1 VGTGSADVIAATV
14 VPALAEL
21 GGHLDR
27 LFALSTRVT
36 LGNLASAANG
46 AVTVLGMTR
55 PALLAPGRAL
65 VRALVAAGPLA
76 GTGSFT
82 GDRFTRRSCCLYYQA
97 PRSGL
102 CGDCVLVTS
111 QPADAG

>member
-1 VGTGSADVIAATV
+1 
-14 VPALAEL
+14 
-21 GGHLDR
+21 
-27 LFALSTRVT
+27 
-36 LGNLASAANG
+36 
-46 AVTVLGMTR
+46 
-55 PALLAPGRAL
+55 
-65 VRALVAAGPLA
+65 VAAGPLA